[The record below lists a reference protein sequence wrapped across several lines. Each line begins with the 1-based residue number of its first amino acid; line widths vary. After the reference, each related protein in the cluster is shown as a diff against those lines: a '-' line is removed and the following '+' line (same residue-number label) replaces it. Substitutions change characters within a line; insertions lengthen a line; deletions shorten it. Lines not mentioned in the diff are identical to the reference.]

1 MELTLAEFVVFV
13 VFGACFVVLF
23 FTAVSRTLHARSE
36 SRSLADR
43 FICRLC
49 LHAYEDHSHTKIT
62 QCPHCGAANERDRNR
77 RFC

>member
-1 MELTLAEFVVFV
+1 MEVTLAEFVVFV
-13 VFGACFVVLF
+13 VFGACFLVLV

-43 FICRLC
+43 SVCRLC
-49 LHAYEDHSHTKIT
+49 LHAYEDHSHAKIT
-62 QCPHCGAANERDRNR
+62 HCPQCGAANERDCNR